1 MSLSNANQ
9 RRSTEILLDMKVEPG
24 VDHPKYSI
32 ADEAKTLVEA
42 QEDSAMTEEL
52 IGDLEAEAR
61 PERLSL
67 TGIDRLIR
75 RRTKRLCRTS
85 MVTIDV
91 PTAAE
96 EVSAAQAIVEDKLGG
111 RKRWSNP
118 FGLLKNF
125 STEGVRHMRYSSK

>member
-1 MSLSNANQ
+1 M
-9 RRSTEILLDMKVEPG
+9 
-24 VDHPKYSI
+24 
-32 ADEAKTLVEA
+32 
-42 QEDSAMTEEL
+42 
-52 IGDLEAEAR
+52 
-61 PERLSL
+61 
-67 TGIDRLIR
+67 
-75 RRTKRLCRTS
+75 S

-125 STEGVRHMRYSSK
+125 STEGVWHMRYPSK